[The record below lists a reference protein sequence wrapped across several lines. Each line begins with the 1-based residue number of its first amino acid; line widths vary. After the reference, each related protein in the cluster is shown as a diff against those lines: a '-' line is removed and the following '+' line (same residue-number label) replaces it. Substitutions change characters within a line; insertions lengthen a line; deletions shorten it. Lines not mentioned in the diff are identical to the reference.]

1 MLKILEKKDF
11 PRVYEIMKESFPKE
25 EHRSY
30 EDQLALMDREEYK
43 LYGACDPTGE
53 LMGFLGVWELP
64 EILFIEHF
72 AVKGSCRNQGIGSE
86 SLKLLL
92 LEYSTPACLEVEEP
106 QSMITERRIAF
117 YERHGFCVND
127 FFYQQPSL
135 GQGREP
141 VPLKIMTTGGPLT
154 QQGFETLR
162 DLLYRRVYGLQT
174 EG

>member
-11 PRVYEIMKESFPKE
+11 PRVYEIMEESFPKE

-30 EDQLALMDREEYK
+30 EDQLALMDKEEYK

-53 LMGFLGVWELP
+53 LVGFLGVWELP

-72 AVKGSCRNQGIGSE
+72 AVKGSCRNRGIGSE
-86 SLKLLL
+86 ALQWLLL
-92 LEYSTPACLEVEEP
+92 KYSDRACLEVEMP
-106 QSMITERRIAF
+106 QNLITERRIAF
-117 YERHGFCVND
+117 YERCGFTLNH
-127 FFYQQPSL
+127 FPYKQPSL

-154 QQGFETLR
+154 QQGFEALR
-162 DLLYRRVYGLQT
+162 DLLYKRVYGL
-174 EG
+174 